1 MSPRSMSLCVLVVS
15 ACGLT
20 DGKVTAPGP
29 AQAAK
34 PPGAPP
40 TPAAVQADPK
50 VAAQTLARLFEARGA
65 QRELAFAAAP
75 GAPKPVAT
83 LAQVTT
89 RLETEEARE
98 ALRQAGMTDSEI
110 AVLVTQAGAWN
121 SNGPADPVLARRLA
135 TVERVRA
142 DLAALARAVE
152 EAGHRNGV
160 EVDVGELLRR
170 VYGAETGPA
179 GETEILESK

>member
-1 MSPRSMSLCVLVVS
+1 MSE
-15 ACGLT
+15 
-20 DGKVTAPGP
+20 P
-29 AQAAK
+29 AQA
-34 PPGAPP
+34 PRSVGAPP

-50 VAAQTLARLFEARGA
+50 VAAQTLARLFAVRGA
-65 QRELAFAAAP
+65 PQELAFAATP

-83 LAQVTT
+83 LAEVTV
-89 RLETEEARE
+89 RLETEAALSPARD
-98 ALRQAGMTDSEI
+98 ALRQAGMSDSEI

-135 TVERVRA
+135 TAERVRS
-142 DLAALARAVE
+142 DLASLARAVE

-160 EVDVGELLRR
+160 KVDMGEFIRR
-170 VYGAETGPA
+170 MYGVESGPA